1 MIFVGKRKI
10 IAAILA
16 FAFLGS
22 CGWFWR
28 HRESIPFISQ
38 PLSVAAAPFEYGT
51 SRFSKAGTTGIGIID
66 EAIHNWNDLEA
77 LKKENGAL
85 RAEQAK
91 YSEILAENIR
101 LRDLLKFKQG
111 YTSYNLLG
119 VSVIARDYGGWTNT
133 LLIDRGTD
141 DGLKKY
147 MPVIVPEGVIGFVSE
162 VYKNSSRVQLLLDPR
177 TSIGGIVQRPASR
190 VASIV
195 TGNSGS
201 PDSLAFINLSREAD
215 VVKGDLILT
224 SGYGGVYPK
233 GLIIG
238 TVENVDTNPTG
249 VTLQARIKPAA
260 DFSHLEEAFVIT
272 DQIQQVKPDSTD
284 NNAPK
289 VEPPMNPNNQQAGDK

>member
-66 EAIHNWNDLEA
+66 EALHNWNDLEA

-101 LRDLLKFKQG
+101 LRSLLKFKQG
-111 YTSYNLLG
+111 YTGYNLLG

-133 LLIDRGTD
+133 LLIDRGAD

-201 PDSLAFINLSREAD
+201 PDSLSFINLSREAD

-238 TVENVDTNPTG
+238 TVENVDTDPTG

-284 NNAPK
+284 NNAPR